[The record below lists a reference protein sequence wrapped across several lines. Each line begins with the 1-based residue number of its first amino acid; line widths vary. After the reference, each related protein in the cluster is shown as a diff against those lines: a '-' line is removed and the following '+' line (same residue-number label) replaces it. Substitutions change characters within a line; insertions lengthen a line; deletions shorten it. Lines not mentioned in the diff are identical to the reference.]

1 MSRNMK
7 LVNAP
12 RKPCCKVCKD
22 AGKPES
28 VFSTHWPKDAKG
40 NTVCPTLLDQE
51 CRFCHEKGHTV
62 KYCKELAKK
71 IAQDEREKKQQQ
83 QQPRAEEPKK
93 QEPTKTT
100 QQSRFAILMED
111 DDEVAASSAQPM
123 PMKEEFP
130 ELGGTWTRRTQP
142 TPVEGV
148 SFVAMA
154 CKPREVAIAEKQE
167 REKELQSVQGMVAIT
182 PTPLPQPKEKS
193 EAELA
198 AKKKHRYEC
207 FRCVN
212 GKSWADMDSDDEDD
226 VSEAVASNDAW

>member
-1 MSRNMK
+1 MK
-7 LVNAP
+7 SVNAP
-12 RKPCCKVCKD
+12 RKTCCKVCKD

-28 VFSTHWPKDAKG
+28 VFSTHWPKDAQG

-83 QQPRAEEPKK
+83 QPRAAESKK
-93 QEPTKTT
+93 QQSTKTT

-111 DDEVAASSAQPM
+111 DDEVAAPSE
-123 PMKEEFP
+123 PMKEEYP
-130 ELGGTWTRRTQP
+130 ELGGTWTKRTQS

-148 SFVAMA
+148 SFAAMA

-167 REKELQSVQGMVAIT
+167 REKEHQSVQGMVAIT
-182 PTPLPQPKEKS
+182 PTSTPLPQPKEKS

-198 AKKKHRYEC
+198 AKKKHSYEC
-207 FRCVN
+207 FRGVN
-212 GKSWADMDSDDEDD
+212 GKSWADMDSDDEDEA
-226 VSEAVASNDAW
+226 VPQAVASNDAW

>member
-7 LVNAP
+7 SVNAP

-28 VFSTHWPKDAKG
+28 VFSTHWPKDTKG

-51 CRFCHEKGHTV
+51 CRFCHQKGHTV

-93 QEPTKTT
+93 QAAPQKP
-100 QQSRFAILMED
+100 RFALLMED
-111 DDEVAASSAQPM
+111 EDSDDEGVPASTTSVQ
-123 PMKEEFP
+123 MKEEFP
-130 ELGGTWTRRTQP
+130 ELGGTWTRRTQS

-148 SFVAMA
+148 SFLAMA

-167 REKELQSVQGMVAIT
+167 REKEQQLA
-182 PTPLPQPKEKS
+182 LPQPQKKT

-198 AKKKHRYEC
+198 AKKKHSYEC
-207 FRCVN
+207 FRGVN
-212 GKSWADMDSDDEDD
+212 GKSWADMDSDDDEDEA
-226 VSEAVASNDAW
+226 VPQAVASNDAW

>member
-1 MSRNMK
+1 MK
-7 LVNAP
+7 SVNAP

-51 CRFCHEKGHTV
+51 CRFCHQKGHTV

-83 QQPRAEEPKK
+83 QPRAEEPKK
-93 QEPTKTT
+93 QSAPQKP
-100 QQSRFAILMED
+100 RFALLMED
-111 DDEVAASSAQPM
+111 EDSDDECVPATTTTTSVQ
-123 PMKEEFP
+123 MKEEFP

-182 PTPLPQPKEKS
+182 PTPLPQPQKKT

-198 AKKKHRYEC
+198 AKKKHSYEC
-207 FRCVN
+207 FRGVN

-226 VSEAVASNDAW
+226 VAQAVATNDAW